1 MNDNSGRSRLDQQ
14 MRSVLAQLELISSGT
29 TQAHNSGGGGGNDN
43 AGVAG
48 CNGAEHLF
56 WGRQYGPPFAPE
68 WAGSAQDDLARSAVI
83 RGAEADLQQLRG
95 HGISAN
101 ARPSEAPE
109 AFRERVLEET
119 EGRAPEEVAASTLRV
134 SARTLRKW
142 RREDG
147 RNPETGMTITEKL
160 PPAQRRERVLEL
172 ASQGLNQE
180 QIARRLGEH
189 HMTIQRDL
197 HKAA

>member
-1 MNDNSGRSRLDQQ
+1 

-29 TQAHNSGGGGGNDN
+29 TQAYNSGGGGG
-43 AGVAG
+43 GEGKPKPAG

-56 WGRQYGPPFAPE
+56 WGHQYGPPFAPE
-68 WAGSAQDDLARSAVI
+68 SRGSARDDTARSAI
-83 RGAEADLQQLRG
+83 IDGAEQELQQLRG
-95 HGISAN
+95 HGIAAN
-101 ARPSEAPE
+101 SRPSETPE

-147 RNPETGMTITEKL
+147 RNPETGMTVTVKL
-160 PPAQRRERVLEL
+160 PPALRRVRAQEL
-172 ASQGLNQE
+172 AGQGLKQE

-197 HKAA
+197 KKAA